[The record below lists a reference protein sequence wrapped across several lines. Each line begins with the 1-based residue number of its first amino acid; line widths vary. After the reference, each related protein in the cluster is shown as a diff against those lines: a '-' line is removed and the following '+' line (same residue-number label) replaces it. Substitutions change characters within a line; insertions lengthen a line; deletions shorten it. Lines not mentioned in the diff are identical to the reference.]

1 MKKKPK
7 LTLIQGGKSK
17 SGSNKKNIEPE
28 LSEDDHN
35 ALQFFLNNALPAP
48 EESISKIHEDI
59 AEENARA
66 KKHIEIILQE
76 RLKYIQEKYP
86 EIQSIEHAIEK
97 YPHLIELINS
107 PPLDG
112 SFIVL
117 DD

>member
-17 SGSNKKNIEPE
+17 SGSKRNIEPE